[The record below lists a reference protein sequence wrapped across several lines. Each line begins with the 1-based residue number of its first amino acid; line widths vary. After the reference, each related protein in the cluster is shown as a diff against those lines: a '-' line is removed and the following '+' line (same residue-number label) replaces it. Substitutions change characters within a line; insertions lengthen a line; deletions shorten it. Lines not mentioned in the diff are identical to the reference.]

1 MVLQKP
7 VALVSAGVRMS
18 RALLRLSQHSP
29 DLPWLLEAASLGS
42 MLNQKPRPP
51 ATKDD
56 FSRQGCLVLTAEAH
70 LADYA
75 RRKSV
80 KSEATQELTEFP
92 ENPAREMLVFKGHVG
107 RKEAPHP
114 TTKWV
119 P

>member
-1 MVLQKP
+1 MPNWKP
-7 VALVSAGVRMS
+7 
-18 RALLRLSQHSP
+18 
-29 DLPWLLEAASLGS
+29 
-42 MLNQKPRPP
+42 KPP

-56 FSRQGCLVLTAEAH
+56 FGRLGCLVLTAEAH

-80 KSEATQELTEFP
+80 KNEATQEVTEFP
-92 ENPAREMLVFKGHVG
+92 ENPAREMLVFKGHVA